1 MKKKFISEPEQILS
15 TLTTPQGLQK
25 QKNAKDHNPAVHF
38 MTRSKQYPSYFHQ
51 QGLLKQ
57 TNEKKYNPEV
67 HFRPGASSI
76 HPNHTTGF
84 IKAKCKRSQSCT
96 SYQTQ
101 SIYYF
106 HQQGSQ
112 NQTNV
117 EKHNPAFHFR
127 PKAYT
132 IHPLNKDTNSAVKT
146 IQPVC
151 PLHCTYIKKK

>member
-15 TLTTPQGLQK
+15 ILTTPQGLQK

-117 EKHNPAFHFR
+117 EKTQSCISFQTQSIYYPSYFHQFTKQAFKQRHQFC
-127 PKAYT
+127 
-132 IHPLNKDTNSAVKT
+132 S
-146 IQPVC
+146 
-151 PLHCTYIKKK
+151 